1 MLVEEQRALLV
12 IMITTGE
19 ALIDP
24 VAFVKEN
31 HEALNI
37 DDQHGQ
43 EIVSGLD
50 FDVLIDRYGSLPK
63 KKAATR
69 KNRQSGARRT
79 IHARR
84 GLRRIR
90 R

>member
-1 MLVEEQRALLV
+1 VLVEEQRALLV

-63 KKAATR
+63 KSGDSKKSSVRCSENYTCKARLT
-69 KNRQSGARRT
+69 T
-79 IHARR
+79 YP
-84 GLRRIR
+84 
-90 R
+90 